1 MSEQLIVGVDGSPA
15 SYTALRW
22 VLAHAGH
29 TGAQVHA
36 MRCWTPVVAKR
47 WEATITGE
55 PVPPETE
62 QQARAER
69 ELAEVVAAALAWVPE
84 GSMRVAVRHG
94 VVRGSAGPGLVGEAD
109 GCRPAGCRPQPT
121 GLRTAAPVGELV
133 LPAARDLPST
143 GHPPAMATR
152 RTLTSATAQVAA

>member
-1 MSEQLIVGVDGSPA
+1 MSEQLVVGVDGSPA
-15 SYTALRW
+15 SYTTLRW

-36 MRCWTPVVAKR
+36 VRCWTPVVAKG
-47 WEATITGE
+47 WEAAITGE

-62 QQARAER
+62 QQARAKR
-69 ELAEVVAAALAWVPE
+69 ELAQLVAAALAWVPD
-84 GSMRVAVRHG
+84 GSMRVAVRHS

-109 GCRPAGCRPQPT
+109 GCRPASCRPQPT
-121 GLRTAAPVGELV
+121 VSELLHRSVSWYCLRHATCPVLV
-133 LPAARDLPST
+133 I
-143 GHPPAMATR
+143 PPAMATR